1 MVWKPLMITCRWWC
15 VYGFSLPLKNARLS
29 YAVGLS
35 KEELRGEF
43 SAAVRLRRSPFAR
56 REMPSGVSEAEPGTF
71 AGKVQRCPRRARL
84 VRASAGWAAGEPGE
98 PCASTG
104 VSRAFLRAL
113 RRHLPMT
120 LLLPLRSSPRIR
132 LWDLQTA
139 LYFRFSNWK
148 CVGQPCKMVLNNVA
162 SVACVLLQSNL
173 VRASSGKIDVLLFD
187 DFQINFRGVINW
199 IISKRFNITCKRS
212 LLAEILLSFL

>member
-1 MVWKPLMITCRWWC
+1 MITCRWWC
-15 VYGFSLPLKNARLS
+15 VYGLSLLLKNARLS

-43 SAAVRLRRSPFAR
+43 SAAVPLRRSPFAR
-56 REMPSGVSEAEPGTF
+56 RGVSSVVSEAEPATF
-71 AGKVQRCPRRARL
+71 ADKVQRCPCHARL
-84 VRASAGWAAGEPGE
+84 VRANAGWAADEPGE
-98 PCASTG
+98 PCASAG
-104 VSRAFLRAL
+104 VSLAFLRAL
-113 RRHLPMT
+113 RRYLPMT
-120 LLLPLRSSPRIR
+120 LLLPLRSFPRIR
-132 LWDLQTA
+132 LWGLQMA

-148 CVGQPCKMVLNNVA
+148 YVGQLCKMVLNNVA

-173 VRASSGKIDVLLFD
+173 IRASSGKIDVLLFD